1 VLCEITCI
9 DIKAS
14 STDSL
19 KMLVFKFTNN
29 MQKDKV
35 DNNLGGANELMFGL
49 GAMGEASQA
58 RDGGFDYCKQET
70 GSSVPEEHAT
80 Q

>member
-1 VLCEITCI
+1 MLCEITCI

-35 DNNLGGANELMFGL
+35 DNNMAGVGNDMMFGGL
-49 GAMGEASQA
+49 GNMEMPQA
-58 RDGGFDYCKQET
+58 HDGGFDYCK
-70 GSSVPEEHAT
+70 
-80 Q
+80 